1 MAFLMNRLHII
12 IANMLLLLFIFAQP
26 VIASTVKVKEL
37 TRLSGTKDN
46 ALVGYG
52 IITGLA
58 GTGDSSRS
66 KATFQSIKNILKR
79 FGIDVPVA
87 NVHSRNAAAVMVTTT
102 LSPFSQVGDKLDI
115 NVTSMGDARNLVGG
129 TLLMTHLTGA
139 DQNIYAL
146 AQGPLSVGGFS
157 YDFNGNLVQKNHPT
171 AGYISGG
178 AIVERQVDLSS
189 IGSNGYIAFSLQD
202 PNFSTAFR
210 IAESINIRFNETIAK
225 AQTASQVVIRI
236 PQTYE
241 NNLVSL
247 IMSVQEI
254 SVSPDIPARVVV
266 NERTGTVVSGGD
278 VRVSSITITHGDLNV
293 SIKSDFSTSQPLII
307 GQASNNVKTET
318 LQQSEIEVSED
329 APFNVS
335 LPDNITVSTLVS
347 ALNKVKASSRDVI
360 TILQSIKRAGALH
373 AELVIQ

>member
-1 MAFLMNRLHII
+1 MQKFNII
-12 IANMLLLLFIFAQP
+12 IANTLLLLLVSSPLAM
-26 VIASTVKVKEL
+26 ANTVKVKEL

-66 KATFQSIKNILKR
+66 KSTFQSIKNILKR
-79 FGIDVPVA
+79 FGIDVPVTD
-87 NVHSRNAAAVMVTTT
+87 VHSRNAAAAMVTTT

-139 DQNIYAL
+139 DQKIYAL

-178 AIVERQVDLSS
+178 AIVEKQIDLSS
-189 IGSNGYIAFSLQD
+189 IGSNGYISFSLQD

-210 IAESINIRFNETIAK
+210 IAEAINKRFNESIAK
-225 AQTASQVVIRI
+225 FNAWHQRAMQVGD
-236 PQTYE
+236 Q
-241 NNLVSL
+241 LFL
-247 IMSVQEI
+247 
-254 SVSPDIPARVVV
+254 
-266 NERTGTVVSGGD
+266 TV
-278 VRVSSITITHGDLNV
+278 
-293 SIKSDFSTSQPLII
+293 
-307 GQASNNVKTET
+307 
-318 LQQSEIEVSED
+318 
-329 APFNVS
+329 
-335 LPDNITVSTLVS
+335 
-347 ALNKVKASSRDVI
+347 
-360 TILQSIKRAGALH
+360 
-373 AELVIQ
+373 

>member
-1 MAFLMNRLHII
+1 MAVLMRALVQINIFLLAFLFTETAL
-12 IANMLLLLFIFAQP
+12 AN
-26 VIASTVKVKEL
+26 SVKVKEL

-66 KATFQSIKNILKR
+66 KATFQSIRNILKR
-79 FGIDVPVA
+79 FGVDVPVE
-87 NVHSRNAAAVMVTTT
+87 NIHSRNTAAVMVTST
-102 LSPFSQVGDKLDI
+102 LSPFSQVGDKIDI

-139 DQNIYAL
+139 DQKVYAL

-178 AIVERQVDLSS
+178 AIVERQIDLSS
-189 IGSNGYIAFSLQD
+189 IGSNGYVSLNLHD
-202 PNFSTAFR
+202 PNFATAFR
-210 IAESINIRFNETIAK
+210 IAESINILFKSDIAK
-225 AQTASQVVIRI
+225 AQTSSKVNIRV
-236 PQTYE
+236 PE
-241 NNLVSL
+241 NYKDNLVPL
-247 IMSVQEI
+247 IMSVQDLY
-254 SVSPDIPARVVV
+254 VNPDIPARVVV
-266 NERTGTVVSGGD
+266 NERTGTVVAGGN

-293 SIKSDFSTSQPLII
+293 SIKSEFSASQPIVL
-307 GQASNNVKTET
+307 GQSNDNVQTQI

-329 APFNVS
+329 TPFNVS
-335 LPDNITVSTLVS
+335 LPGNITVSTLVS
-347 ALNKVKASSRDVI
+347 SLNKVKASSRDII

>member
-1 MAFLMNRLHII
+1 MQKFNII
-12 IANMLLLLFIFAQP
+12 IANTLLLLLVSSPLAM
-26 VIASTVKVKEL
+26 ANTVKVKEL

-66 KATFQSIKNILKR
+66 KSTFQSIKNILKR
-79 FGIDVPVA
+79 FGIDVPVTD
-87 NVHSRNAAAVMVTTT
+87 VHSRNAAAAMVTTT

-139 DQNIYAL
+139 DQKIYAL

-178 AIVERQVDLSS
+178 AIVEKQIDLSS
-189 IGSNGYIAFSLQD
+189 IGSNGYISFSLQD

-210 IAESINIRFNETIAK
+210 IAEAINKRFNESIAK
-225 AQTASQVVIRI
+225 AQTASQVVISI

-241 NNLVSL
+241 DNLVSL

-254 SVSPDIPARVVV
+254 SVRPDIPARVVV

-293 SIKSDFSTSQPLII
+293 SIKSDFSTSQPLVI
-307 GQASNNVKTET
+307 GQAGNNVKTET

-329 APFNVS
+329 TPFNVS

-347 ALNKVKASSRDVI
+347 ALNKVKASSRDII

>member
-1 MAFLMNRLHII
+1 MMQRSIIWTILFLVVFS
-12 IANMLLLLFIFAQP
+12 ANTLAN
-26 VIASTVKVKEL
+26 SVKIKEL

-66 KATFQSIKNILKR
+66 KATFQSIRNILKR
-79 FGIDVPVA
+79 FGVDVPVE
-87 NVHSRNAAAVMVTTT
+87 NIHSRNTAAVMVTST
-102 LSPFSQVGDKLDI
+102 LSPFSQVGDKIDI

-139 DQNIYAL
+139 DQKVYAL

-178 AIVERQVDLSS
+178 AIVERQIDLSS
-189 IGSNGYIAFSLQD
+189 IGANGYISLNLHD

-210 IAESINIRFNETIAK
+210 IAASINDLFDSDIAK
-225 AQTASQVVIRI
+225 AQTSSKVTIRV
-236 PQTYE
+236 PSNYE
-241 NNLVSL
+241 KNLVSL
-247 IMSVQEI
+247 IMSVQDI
-254 SVSPDIPARVVV
+254 YINPDIPARVVV
-266 NERTGTVVSGGD
+266 NERTGTVVAGGD

-293 SIKSDFSTSQPLII
+293 SIKSDFSVSQPFVL
-307 GQASNNVKTET
+307 GQANDNVQTQT
-318 LQQSEIEVSED
+318 LQQSEITVSED
-329 APFNVS
+329 EPFNVS
-335 LPDNITVSTLVS
+335 LRNNVTVSTLVS
-347 ALNKVKASSRDVI
+347 SLNKVKASSRDII